1 MLLVAVS
8 AIGRLIMKLEQTDFI
23 EAGSGEKV
31 ILVHSSVAGAK
42 QWHSLMET
50 LSKEFHVIAINL
62 FGYGETP
69 RWEVDGA
76 QRLTD
81 QARLIEPF
89 LPNETGKMS
98 IVGHSFGGSVAMMAA
113 AMFKKKVRRL
123 VLIEP
128 NPFYLLEKSGR
139 SEAYQEAVILRD
151 SIKSHGKSGTWADAA
166 EVFANYWTGAGSWD
180 AMPDD
185 RKAKFASALVPN
197 FYEWDAVMNEVVSFA
212 EWQRDLPSDTTVV
225 SARDT
230 VRSIREIVELMA
242 KRVPEWRFK
251 QIESGGHMAAM
262 TKPDVVNPIVLSA
275 LT

>member
-1 MLLVAVS
+1 
-8 AIGRLIMKLEQTDFI
+8 
-23 EAGSGEKV
+23 
-31 ILVHSSVAGAK
+31 
-42 QWHSLMET
+42 
-50 LSKEFHVIAINL
+50 
-62 FGYGETP
+62 
-69 RWEVDGA
+69 
-76 QRLTD
+76 
-81 QARLIEPF
+81 
-89 LPNETGKMS
+89 
-98 IVGHSFGGSVAMMAA
+98 
-113 AMFKKKVRRL
+113 
-123 VLIEP
+123 
-128 NPFYLLEKSGR
+128 
-139 SEAYQEAVILRD
+139 
-151 SIKSHGKSGTWADAA
+151 
-166 EVFANYWTGAGSWD
+166 
-180 AMPDD
+180 MPDD

>member
-1 MLLVAVS
+1 
-8 AIGRLIMKLEQTDFI
+8 MKLEQTDFI

>member
-1 MLLVAVS
+1 
-8 AIGRLIMKLEQTDFI
+8 MKLEETDFI
-23 EAGSGEKV
+23 EAGNGEKV

-42 QWHSLMET
+42 QWRSLMEV
-50 LSKEFHVIAINL
+50 LSKDFHVIAINL
-62 FGYGETP
+62 FGYGDTP
-69 RWEVDGA
+69 KWEVDGT

-89 LPNETGKMS
+89 LSNETGKMS

-113 AMFKKKVRRL
+113 AMFKEKVRRL

-128 NPFYLLEKSGR
+128 NPFYLLEMSGR

-151 SIKSHGKSGTWADAA
+151 AIKSHGKSGTWTDAA

-180 AMPDD
+180 AMPDE
-185 RKAKFASALVPN
+185 RKAKFARALVPN
-197 FYEWDAVMNEVVSFA
+197 FHEWDAVMNEVISFT
-212 EWQRDLPSDTTVV
+212 EWRRDLPNDTTVV
-225 SARDT
+225 SAKDT
-230 VRSIREIVELMA
+230 VRSIREIVELMEEHA
-242 KRVPEWRFK
+242 PEWCFK

-262 TKPDVVNPIVLSA
+262 TKPDAINPIVRRA